1 LSIKVTT
8 LDKFMETCIALGA
21 HAVEAIGAT
30 NEGICAGMVNGGSQV
45 ALIHSK
51 LTPTPTGTRIDA
63 TVKSS
68 DASMGGSLAMYLQ
81 TMLR

>member
-1 LSIKVTT
+1 
-8 LDKFMETCIALGA
+8 
-21 HAVEAIGAT
+21 
-30 NEGICAGMVNGGSQV
+30 V